1 MVAIVALISANGG
14 GGLSPFRLQ
23 SPGAPSGE
31 YALVPDDSR
40 NDSRS
45 VSPGLRIFLGSRA
58 VIWLVAVVSVVF
70 FERASGPGAEWDAPR
85 LHELGTVID
94 VWARW
99 DSNWFLK
106 IAEEGYSWPSSTP
119 AFFPLYPFL
128 VAVLGVVLL
137 GHYLLAGVVLSLV
150 AGSAAFVL
158 LYRLTVVKL
167 GVETA
172 ERAVLF
178 LALAPTS
185 VFFGAVYSESLFL
198 LLAVATFLTAEKGS
212 FWKAGAL
219 AGLAILTRSAGVAL
233 LPALIVFAWRAPNRR
248 RALAGVAVAPAL
260 FALYPLLLA
269 LWIGRPL
276 AFLDAQKVV
285 WERHL
290 SPLGPIGG
298 LIAAIQDYRILDLA
312 VTSIAI
318 ALGVVAWRRIGAPY
332 GLYVLVSV
340 ALPLAVYS
348 DKDPLLSLQRFVI
361 VAFPAFM
368 ALATVVRSR
377 RMTLV
382 TAAILAAGLAFYV
395 VRWALWYWVA

>member
-1 MVAIVALISANGG
+1 MASH
-14 GGLSPFRLQ
+14 
-23 SPGAPSGE
+23 PSG
-31 YALVPDDSR
+31 YSLLVDDT
-40 NDSRS
+40 RS
-45 VSPGLRIFLGSRA
+45 VSPGLRIFLWSRA
-58 VIWLVAVVSVVF
+58 AIWVVAVVSVVF
-70 FERASGPGAEWDAPR
+70 FERASDPGAEWDAPR
-85 LHELGTVID
+85 LHELGTAID

-128 VAVLGVVLL
+128 VAGLGVVLL

-158 LYRLTVVKL
+158 LYRLAAFKL
-167 GVETA
+167 GA
-172 ERAVLF
+172 EAAQRTVLF

-185 VFFGAVYSESLFL
+185 LFFGAVYSESLFL

-212 FWKAGAL
+212 FWKAGGL
-219 AGLAILTRSAGVAL
+219 AGLAILTRSVGIAL

-260 FALYPLLLA
+260 FALFPLLLA
-269 LWIGRPL
+269 LWIGKPL

-290 SPLGPIGG
+290 SPVGPIGG
-298 LIAAIQDYRILDLA
+298 LIAAVRDHQILDLA
-312 VTSIAI
+312 VVGVMVV
-318 ALGVVAWRRIGAPY
+318 LGVVAWRWIGAPY

-377 RMTLV
+377 KATIV
-382 TAAILAAGLAFYV
+382 AAAILAAGLAVYV

>member
-1 MVAIVALISANGG
+1 MASH
-14 GGLSPFRLQ
+14 
-23 SPGAPSGE
+23 PSG
-31 YALVPDDSR
+31 YSPLVDDT
-40 NDSRS
+40 RS
-45 VSPGLRIFLGSRA
+45 VSPGLRIFLWSRA
-58 VIWLVAVVSVVF
+58 AIWVVAVISVVF
-70 FERASGPGAEWDAPR
+70 FERASDPGAEWDTPR

-128 VAVLGVVLL
+128 VAGLGVVLL

-158 LYRLTVVKL
+158 LYRLTALKL
-167 GVETA
+167 GA
-172 ERAVLF
+172 EAAQRTVLF

-185 VFFGAVYSESLFL
+185 LFFGAVYSESLFL

-212 FWKAGAL
+212 FWKAGGL
-219 AGLAILTRSAGVAL
+219 AGLAILTRSAGIAL

-260 FALYPLLLA
+260 FALFPLLLA
-269 LWIGRPL
+269 LWIEKPL

-290 SPLGPIGG
+290 SPVGPIGG
-298 LIAAIQDYRILDLA
+298 LIAAVRDHQILDLA
-312 VTSIAI
+312 VVGVMVV
-318 ALGVVAWRRIGAPY
+318 LGGRRLATDRCPLRPLRPRQRGSTARR
-332 GLYVLVSV
+332 VLGQGPAS
-340 ALPLAVYS
+340 
-348 DKDPLLSLQRFVI
+348 
-361 VAFPAFM
+361 FPATFRHRRLPRVHGARDGRSKPESDGHRCSDSCRRPRRLCGQM
-368 ALATVVRSR
+368 GIVVLGRLTR
-377 RMTLV
+377 
-382 TAAILAAGLAFYV
+382 GC
-395 VRWALWYWVA
+395 W

>member
-1 MVAIVALISANGG
+1 MASH
-14 GGLSPFRLQ
+14 
-23 SPGAPSGE
+23 PSG
-31 YALVPDDSR
+31 YSPLVDDT
-40 NDSRS
+40 RS
-45 VSPGLRIFLGSRA
+45 VSPGLRIFLWSRA
-58 VIWLVAVVSVVF
+58 AIWVVAVISVVF
-70 FERASGPGAEWDAPR
+70 FERASDPGAEWDTPR

-128 VAVLGVVLL
+128 VAGLGVVLL

-158 LYRLTVVKL
+158 LYRLTALKL
-167 GVETA
+167 GA
-172 ERAVLF
+172 EAAQRTVLF

-185 VFFGAVYSESLFL
+185 LFFGAVYSESLFL

-212 FWKAGAL
+212 FWKAGGL
-219 AGLAILTRSAGVAL
+219 AGLAILTRSAGIAL

-260 FALYPLLLA
+260 FALFPLLLA
-269 LWIGRPL
+269 LWIEKPL

-290 SPLGPIGG
+290 SPVGPIGG
-298 LIAAIQDYRILDLA
+298 LIAAVRDHQILDLA
-312 VTSIAI
+312 VVGVMVV
-318 ALGVVAWRRIGAPY
+318 LGVVAWRRIGAPY

-377 RMTLV
+377 KATV
-382 TAAILAAGLAFYV
+382 IAAAILAAGLAVYV

>member
-1 MVAIVALISANGG
+1 MASH
-14 GGLSPFRLQ
+14 
-23 SPGAPSGE
+23 PSG
-31 YALVPDDSR
+31 YSLLVDDT
-40 NDSRS
+40 RS
-45 VSPGLRIFLGSRA
+45 VSPGLRIFLWSRA
-58 VIWLVAVVSVVF
+58 AIWVVAVVSVVF
-70 FERASGPGAEWDAPR
+70 FERASDPGAEWDAPR

-128 VAVLGVVLL
+128 VAGLGVVLL

-158 LYRLTVVKL
+158 LYRLAAFKL
-167 GVETA
+167 GA
-172 ERAVLF
+172 EAAQRTVLF

-185 VFFGAVYSESLFL
+185 LFFGAVYSESLFL

-212 FWKAGAL
+212 FWKAGGL
-219 AGLAILTRSAGVAL
+219 AGLAILTRSVGIAL

-260 FALYPLLLA
+260 FALFPLLLA
-269 LWIGRPL
+269 LWIGKPL

-290 SPLGPIGG
+290 SPVGPIGG
-298 LIAAIQDYRILDLA
+298 LIAAVRDHQILDLA
-312 VTSIAI
+312 VVGVMVV
-318 ALGVVAWRRIGAPY
+318 LGVVAWRRIGAPY

-377 RMTLV
+377 KATIV
-382 TAAILAAGLAFYV
+382 AAAILAAGLAVYV